1 MAALKGEGER
11 GNWARERRE
20 KKGKEGE
27 KGKRGGKV
35 PVFNIPARSR
45 IPASP
50 SLLTPATRATP
61 ISETLHS
68 NFRMSS
74 E

>member
-1 MAALKGEGER
+1 MRAR
-11 GNWARERRE
+11 GARE
-20 KKGKEGE
+20 EGE

-35 PVFNIPARSR
+35 PVFNIRARSI

-68 NFRMSS
+68 NFRMSI
-74 E
+74 EYTARCQALN